1 MAGSLFIIL
10 SWLLFTD
17 MHFFSRKLIVYIAA
31 TDLFSSGAFLYA
43 GIFKTGLLSNDGS
56 EASLECTIQGFTL
69 QFFVLASYLWTACF
83 AYHLHQLITKK
94 RKKAHQLEIYYHAVS
109 WGIPILITIVLIVEK
124 LTMHSDIIGGADRP
138 WCWLTNHS
146 SQSESYDM
154 EQLQQFLMFYLPAV
168 LIFSY
173 NVSIYVFL
181 ARQVHGTEL
190 GANIRKRVLLY
201 LLVFSICAVWGL
213 VHRIY
218 QLFSK
223 DHQPLIQLSY
233 LESTFGPLQGFLNA
247 LVYGVSARVV
257 VRYKRLCG
265 CRVSSLDDEDIVRRS
280 SSLARSRQGSAPL
293 DAHYSAAQYQTLP
306 GDDRRGGEDLSS
318 PNGYER
324 SSSGLTAPLNVPT
337 VHGPMGD
344 GGGND
349 GGNGAFPNA
358 SSPRSYSD
366 QSVFHRSSHGLILGK
381 KRGSGGGRGGP

>member
-1 MAGSLFIIL
+1 
-10 SWLLFTD
+10 
-17 MHFFSRKLIVYIAA
+17 
-31 TDLFSSGAFLYA
+31 
-43 GIFKTGLLSNDGS
+43 
-56 EASLECTIQGFTL
+56 
-69 QFFVLASYLWTACF
+69 
-83 AYHLHQLITKK
+83 
-94 RKKAHQLEIYYHAVS
+94 
-109 WGIPILITIVLIVEK
+109 
-124 LTMHSDIIGGADRP
+124 
-138 WCWLTNHS
+138 
-146 SQSESYDM
+146 
-154 EQLQQFLMFYLPAV
+154 
-168 LIFSY
+168 
-173 NVSIYVFL
+173 
-181 ARQVHGTEL
+181 
-190 GANIRKRVLLY
+190 
-201 LLVFSICAVWGL
+201 
-213 VHRIY
+213 
-218 QLFSK
+218 
-223 DHQPLIQLSY
+223 
-233 LESTFGPLQGFLNA
+233 
-247 LVYGVSARVV
+247 

-318 PNGYER
+318 PSGYER